1 MKLLIIGGMGIIGGA
16 VTEAALERGCEVTVL
31 SRSNP
36 SGKWKD
42 IPARYIRGNWYDDSL
57 AESIVSE
64 GYDVVIDTVVFDEKQ
79 MERSARIAEGHCK
92 QFIFIS
98 TDSVYP
104 RPGSAVT
111 EDAYIDK
118 DAVKWNYGINKYKAE
133 LFLKEHS
140 SEYSFYW
147 TVIRP
152 TITFGDTRLPVGF
165 ASRRNTCNL
174 IDRLVNGKP
183 ILRFEDQ
190 GSKHAICHVSVFGA
204 AVAGLLLNEQASGQ
218 CYHISDDKAYTFDEI
233 FGVLE
238 QILGVKGRYVHLP
251 AEAVSSIPWI
261 YEDMIYDKD
270 SEFTLDNS
278 KIKAVCSEIDYSC
291 DLNRVL
297 TGTVR
302 YLEENKGNFEQD
314 SEYDMITDL
323 VLLRN
328 SDKLDRK
335 DREYVTGFSKEYIQ
349 ALKRSEQARNK
360 HKRIEKIK
368 DTLRPIKHK
377 LMGH

>member
-16 VTEAALERGCEVTVL
+16 ITEAALERGFEVTVV

-42 IPARYIRGNWYDDSL
+42 IPAKYIRGNWYDDSL
-57 AESIVSE
+57 AEDIVSE
-64 GYDVVIDTVVFDEKQ
+64 GFDVVIDTVVFDEKQ
-79 MERSARIAEGHCK
+79 MERSAKIVEGHCK
-92 QFIFIS
+92 QFILIS

-104 RPGSAVT
+104 HPGSLVT

-118 DAVKWNYGINKYKAE
+118 DAVKWNYGIKKYKAE
-133 LFLKEHS
+133 IYLKEHS

-183 ILRFEDQ
+183 VLRFEDR

-204 AVAGLLLNEQASGQ
+204 ATAGLLLNEKAYGQ

-233 FGVLE
+233 FEALE
-238 QILGVKGRYVHLP
+238 QILGVKGRYVHMP
-251 AEAVSSIPWI
+251 ADTVSSIPWI

-278 KIKAVCSEIDYSC
+278 KIKTACSEIDYSC
-291 DLNRVL
+291 DLTLVL
-297 TGTVR
+297 TRTVR
-302 YLEENKGNFEQD
+302 YLEDNRESFEQD
-314 SEYDMITDL
+314 SEYDLITDL

-328 SDKLDRK
+328 SDKLDLK
-335 DREYVTGFSKEYIQ
+335 DREYVIGFTKEYIQ
-349 ALKRSEQARNK
+349 TLKRSEQVRNK
-360 HKRIEKIK
+360 QNRIEKIK

-377 LMGH
+377 LMGL

>member
-1 MKLLIIGGMGIIGGA
+1 MKILIIGGMGIIGGA
-16 VTEAALERGCEVTVL
+16 VTEAALGKGCEVTVL

-42 IPARYIRGNWYDDSL
+42 LPARYLQGNWYEDSL
-57 AESIVSE
+57 AESVMAE
-64 GYDVVIDTVVFDEKQ
+64 GFDVVIDTVVFDEKQ
-79 MERSARIAEGHCK
+79 MERSARIVNGHCT
-92 QFIFIS
+92 QFIYIS

-104 RPGSAVT
+104 HPGSAVT

-152 TITFGDTRLPVGF
+152 TITFGDTRIPVGF

-183 ILRFEDQ
+183 ILRFEES
-190 GSKHAICHVSVFGA
+190 GSKHAVCHVSVFGA
-204 AVAGLLLNEQASGQ
+204 AVAGLFLNEQASGQ
-218 CYHISDDKAYTFDEI
+218 CYHVSDDKAYTFDEV
-233 FGVLE
+233 FGALE
-238 QILGVKGRYVHLP
+238 QILGIKGRYVHLS
-251 AEAVSSIPWI
+251 ADAVSSIPWI
-261 YEDMIYDKD
+261 YEDMVYDKD

-278 KIKAVCSEIDYSC
+278 KIKAVCGDIDYSC
-291 DLNRVL
+291 NLKQVL
-297 TGTVR
+297 TRTVR
-302 YLEENKGNFEQD
+302 FLEDNREIFEQD
-314 SEYDMITDL
+314 SEYDQITDL

-328 SDKLDRK
+328 SDKLNEEDRK
-335 DREYVTGFSKEYIQ
+335 YVAGFSKEYIQ
-349 ALKRSEQARNK
+349 TLKKSEHARNK
-360 HKRIEKIK
+360 LKRTEKIK
-368 DTLRPIKHK
+368 SALRPIKRK
-377 LMGH
+377 LTGH